1 MEMCGKNGDLKG
13 VEVVY
18 DSFFFNKFTHGWF
31 LCFSTARS
39 KNDQKWFIDVH
50 CSISFMSVKV
60 AMGSELIKA
69 DWSGENRDLR
79 LTDHDFRW
87 ANCRFGQQ
95 ILAVFEPQRPLT
107 QPNIEKHRNE
117 QMH

>member
-1 MEMCGKNGDLKG
+1 MVGFYVLVQQIQKMIKNG
-13 VEVVY
+13 
-18 DSFFFNKFTHGWF
+18 S
-31 LCFSTARS
+31 SM
-39 KNDQKWFIDVH
+39 FIVQ
-50 CSISFMSVKV
+50 SVFFMSVKV

-95 ILAVFEPQRPLT
+95 ILAF
-107 QPNIEKHRNE
+107 
-117 QMH
+117 

>member
-1 MEMCGKNGDLKG
+1 MVGFYVLVQQVQKMIK
-13 VEVVY
+13 
-18 DSFFFNKFTHGWF
+18 HG
-31 LCFSTARS
+31 SS
-39 KNDQKWFIDVH
+39 MFIVQ
-50 CSISFMSVKV
+50 SVFFMSVKV

-95 ILAVFEPQRPLT
+95 ILAF
-107 QPNIEKHRNE
+107 
-117 QMH
+117 